1 MKIIILGC
9 GRAGSITARMLSEAG
24 HDVTII
30 DFNADAFRRLGN
42 LPEVTE
48 VVGSGIDLDV
58 LRRAGIEN
66 ADVFIA
72 VTNGDNT
79 NIMST
84 QIAKNEFGVARCVA
98 RMYDPS
104 RAQAYREMG
113 IQTLC
118 TPLLAAGLLRDYVLE
133 QEWGKIT
140 DYIEPL
146 LPEGE
151 GA

>member
-1 MKIIILGC
+1 MKVIIVGC
-9 GRAGSITARMLSEAG
+9 GRAGSISARMLSEMG
-24 HDVTII
+24 HDITII
-30 DFNADAFRRLGN
+30 DYNADAFRRLGN
-42 LPEVTE
+42 LPQVTE
-48 VVGSGIDLDV
+48 VIGSAIDLDV

-84 QIAKNEFGVARCVA
+84 QIAKLEFGVPKCVA
-98 RMYDPS
+98 RIYDPS
-104 RAQAYREMG
+104 RAQAYRGMG
-113 IQTLC
+113 VQTLC
-118 TPLLAAGLLRDYVLE
+118 TPLIAAGLLRDYVLG
-133 QEWGKIT
+133 QEWRMVT

-151 GA
+151 GR